1 MEPLCSAQL
10 DEPWP
15 DWSGVE
21 PMHPA
26 PEEHLEQHD
35 RDRRT
40 QEHRFVLRGSARRP
54 RSAVLGGQEAGGEV
68 ARRGVASARSKRA
81 RAALFAQWIVDNLP
95 LPPVEKQSYIIDV
108 AGGRGALSFHLREKH
123 GRRCIV
129 IDPRDLSSSS
139 RSASMLG
146 RTKRERRSM
155 KLRGERLAMPFEQRN
170 VSNTKADS
178 VCCGLP
184 IRLTPGA
191 ALTGVVRR
199 SVYCAGTRATRRS
212 RRDCRDASRPGHRAD
227 CRRRVA
233 VLPTGRRRALLRL
246 P

>member
-10 DEPWP
+10 EEPWP

-21 PMHPA
+21 PMHPT
-26 PEEHLEQHD
+26 PEEHSEQHD

-40 QEHRFVLRGSARRP
+40 QDRFVLRGSARRP
-54 RSAVLGGQEAGGEV
+54 RSEALGGEEAGGEV
-68 ARRGVASARSKRA
+68 ARRGGASARSKRA

-170 VSNTKADS
+170 VSNTTD
-178 VCCGLP
+178 
-184 IRLTPGA
+184 RL
-191 ALTGVVRR
+191 
-199 SVYCAGTRATRRS
+199 C
-212 RRDCRDASRPGHRAD
+212 
-227 CRRRVA
+227 
-233 VLPTGRRRALLRL
+233 LLRPAHSPNSRSCADRSGSTQRL
-246 P
+246 SRGNARYSKERTRLSGCIQTRPPSRL